1 MTEID
6 ACRSALR
13 ELAIG
18 RLAGRDVRTSHLVE
32 AGLDAIVAGLDVPSV
47 ALLAGLESSGEDAI
61 EKALGQVV
69 DELGLELPADA
80 TAARW
85 LLIHGWLTAMVEG
98 TLSPAAGGALVS
110 EVGELLGSPAPL
122 RGITRWSAMLD
133 NWIPT
138 DLTPRDVCEVPILEE
153 SAELLEGPWP
163 PGRSHP

>member
-6 ACRSALR
+6 ECRSALR

-32 AGLDAIVAGLDVPSV
+32 AGLDAIVAGLDAPSLG
-47 ALLAGLESSGEDAI
+47 LLAGLESAGEDAVD
-61 EKALGQVV
+61 KALHQVV
-69 DELGLELPADA
+69 DELGIELPADP

-85 LLIHGWLTAMVEG
+85 LLIHGWLTAMVKG
-98 TLSPAAGGALVS
+98 DLSPAVGGALIS
-110 EVGELLGSPAPL
+110 EVGELLGSPPSL

-163 PGRSHP
+163 PSPRHP

>member
-6 ACRSALR
+6 GCRSTLR

-32 AGLDAIVAGLDVPSV
+32 AGLDAIVAGLDAPSL
-47 ALLAGLESSGEDAI
+47 ALLAGLGCSAGDAVD
-61 EKALGQVV
+61 KAFCQVI

-85 LLIHGWLTAMVEG
+85 LLIHGWLTAMVKG
-98 TLSPAAGGALVS
+98 DLSPAAGGALVS
-110 EVGELLGSPAPL
+110 EVGELLGSPAAL

-133 NWIPT
+133 SWIPT

-163 PGRSHP
+163 PRGCHP

>member
-6 ACRSALR
+6 ACRDALR

-32 AGLDAIVAGLDVPSV
+32 AGLDAIVAGLDVPSL
-47 ALLAGLESSGEDAI
+47 ALLAGLEASGEDAVD
-61 EKALGQVV
+61 KALCQVV
-69 DELGLELPADA
+69 DELGLELPADP

-85 LLIHGWLTAMVEG
+85 LLVHGWLTAMVEG
-98 TLSPAAGGALVS
+98 DLSPAAGGALIS
-110 EVGELLGSPAPL
+110 EVGELLGSPASL

>member
-32 AGLDAIVAGLDVPSV
+32 AGLDAIVAGLDVPSL
-47 ALLAGLESSGEDAI
+47 ALLAGLESSGEDAVDN
-61 EKALGQVV
+61 ALGQVV
-69 DELGLELPADA
+69 GELGLELPTDP

-85 LLIHGWLTAMVEG
+85 LLIRGWLTAMVEG
-98 TLSPAAGGALVS
+98 DLSPAAGGALVS
-110 EVGELLGSPAPL
+110 EVGELLGSPASL
-122 RGITRWSAMLD
+122 RGIARWSAMLD

-153 SAELLEGPWP
+153 AAELLEGPWP
-163 PGRSHP
+163 PRRSHP

>member
-6 ACRSALR
+6 LCRSTLR
-13 ELAIG
+13 ELAID

-32 AGLDAIVAGLDVPSV
+32 AGLDAIVAGLDAPSLG
-47 ALLAGLESSGEDAI
+47 LLAGLGSSAGDAVD
-61 EKALGQVV
+61 EAFGQVI

-85 LLIHGWLTAMVEG
+85 LLIHGWLIAMVEG
-98 TLSPAAGGALVS
+98 DLTPAAGGALVS
-110 EVGELLGSPAPL
+110 EVGELLGSPAEL

-133 NWIPT
+133 KWIPT

-163 PGRSHP
+163 PRRSHP

>member
-6 ACRSALR
+6 ACRGALR

-32 AGLDAIVAGLDVPSV
+32 AGLDAIVAGLDAPSLT
-47 ALLAGLESSGEDAI
+47 LLAGLESSADDAVD
-61 EKALGQVV
+61 KAFCQVV
-69 DELGLELPADA
+69 DELGLELPADP

-85 LLIHGWLTAMVEG
+85 LLIHGWLTAMVKGE
-98 TLSPAAGGALVS
+98 LSPAAGGALVS
-110 EVGELLGSPAPL
+110 EVGELLGSPSSL

-163 PGRSHP
+163 PGPRHP

>member
-6 ACRSALR
+6 ECRSALR

-32 AGLDAIVAGLDVPSV
+32 AGLDAIVAGLDAPSLG
-47 ALLAGLESSGEDAI
+47 LLAGLECAGEDAVDR
-61 EKALGQVV
+61 ALHQVV
-69 DELGLELPADA
+69 DELGIELPADA

-85 LLIHGWLTAMVEG
+85 LLVHGWLTAMVKG
-98 TLSPAAGGALVS
+98 DLSPATGGALVS
-110 EVGELLGSPAPL
+110 EVSELLGSPPSL

-153 SAELLEGPWP
+153 SAALLEGPWP
-163 PGRSHP
+163 PRPRHP

>member
-6 ACRSALR
+6 VCRGALR
-13 ELAIG
+13 ELAID
-18 RLAGRDVRTSHLVE
+18 RLAGREVRTSHLVE
-32 AGLDAIVAGLDVPSV
+32 AGLDAIVAGLDAPSL
-47 ALLAGLESSGEDAI
+47 ALLAGLEASEGDAVD
-61 EKALGQVV
+61 KALDQVV

-85 LLIHGWLTAMVEG
+85 LLIHGWLTAMVKG
-98 TLSPAAGGALVS
+98 DLSPAAGGALVG
-110 EVGELLGSPAPL
+110 EVAALLGSPQAL

-163 PGRSHP
+163 PRPRHP